1 MVLQYQLYGTKNG
14 TELFSCKAQLFLFD
28 SPLFLFNLAI
38 FLRNATFILRNDT
51 HTKRIKLYICEQ
63 NSTNPFKTT
72 QIMKHYLLLAG
83 LFACVLSASAQ
94 TVGTKPNVINQGIN
108 PMTQTDNRGKF
119 INEQRV
125 RDMQHDNLMADKHK
139 PSRSIVVNNEQWRN
153 TKTVVKDANGNVT
166 ATTEVEFLDNGKM
179 KSKIGNYYKDGQ
191 INGGYILTYEYDDN
205 GNRIKEVEST
215 MVAPPNTYAKTR
227 ETVWVYNGSPIN
239 TLYYYLN
246 YDDTGA
252 ISHGYKSAYEFDSF
266 GHRTM
271 QEESYYVNNE
281 WVPSSRQEWKWD
293 GNYQCMNLRLYD
305 WDNTTKK
312 WQSGYKEVAERCTLG
327 KVNVVYGKYDWDAA
341 KQDWV
346 VNIENIEGYN
356 DNGDL
361 TLNSYLANY
370 DGTYS
375 GWRYT
380 IDIIS
385 EQYRTIHNYEW
396 SQATNDWIE
405 TEYYDEKYD
414 ENGNIATSNV
424 YNSAD
429 NKLKSTFEY
438 TWEKFN
444 IGTDVYPDCYIVGE
458 ASEWQFENSLVGK
471 DMGNGIV
478 VWNDVTIKNGEM
490 FKFASDDWMTFD
502 WGTAYDGEYI
512 PFDQPVKLTNKGLNI
527 KLDMEGTEMTFKSIS
542 LNVLTG
548 VVAFETYP
556 TSVGSPEAKRVN
568 IFANNGK
575 IVVQNAKDVKVYS
588 ASGELISTAA
598 VTPVEKGLYVVKA
611 GGKTVK
617 LNVN

>member
-1 MVLQYQLYGTKNG
+1 
-14 TELFSCKAQLFLFD
+14 
-28 SPLFLFNLAI
+28 
-38 FLRNATFILRNDT
+38 
-51 HTKRIKLYICEQ
+51 
-63 NSTNPFKTT
+63 
-72 QIMKHYLLLAG
+72 MKHYLLLAG

-125 RDMQHDNLMADKHK
+125 RDMQRDNLMADKHK

-153 TKTVVKDANGNVT
+153 TKIVEKDANGNVT
-166 ATTEVEFLDNGKM
+166 GTTEVEFLDNGNI
-179 KSKIGNYYKDGQ
+179 KSKVSSFYQDGQ
-191 INGGYILTYEYDDN
+191 IIGGYMITYEYDDN
-205 GNRIKEVEST
+205 GNITKEVESKL
-215 MVAPPNTYAKTR
+215 VAPPNTYAKTR

-239 TLYYYLN
+239 TLYYYLD

-266 GHRTM
+266 GHMTM

-281 WVPSSRQEWKWD
+281 WKPSSRQEWKWD
-293 GNYQCMNLRLYD
+293 GNYRYMSLRLYD

-312 WQSGYKEVAERCTLG
+312 WQSGNKEVSEERTPG

-346 VNIENIEGYN
+346 VNGEQKEGYN
-356 DNGDL
+356 EYGDL
-361 TLNSYLANY
+361 ILYSYLENY
-370 DGTYS
+370 GGVYT
-375 GWRYT
+375 GWRYN

-385 EQYRTIHNYEW
+385 EQHKTVHFYDW
-396 SQATNDWIE
+396 SQDTNDWIE
-405 TEYYDEKYD
+405 TSYSNEIYD
-414 ENGNIATSNV
+414 ENGNIATSSM
-424 YNSAD
+424 YNSD
-429 NKLKSTFEY
+429 NKLESTSEY

-512 PFDQPVKLTNKGLNI
+512 PFDQPVKLTNKGMNI

-542 LNVLTG
+542 LNVLKG

-568 IFANNGK
+568 IFAKNGK

>member
-166 ATTEVEFLDNGKM
+166 ATTEAEYLDNGKM

-414 ENGNIATSNV
+414 ENGNISTSNV

>member
-1 MVLQYQLYGTKNG
+1 M
-14 TELFSCKAQLFLFD
+14 
-28 SPLFLFNLAI
+28 
-38 FLRNATFILRNDT
+38 
-51 HTKRIKLYICEQ
+51 
-63 NSTNPFKTT
+63 
-72 QIMKHYLLLAG
+72 
-83 LFACVLSASAQ
+83 SASAQ
-94 TVGTKPNVINQGIN
+94 KVGTKPNVINQGIN

-125 RDMQHDNLMADKHK
+125 RDMQHDYLMADKHK

-166 ATTEVEFLDNGKM
+166 ATTEAEYLDNGNI
-179 KSKIGNYYKDGQ
+179 KSKVSSFYQDGQ
-191 INGGYILTYEYDDN
+191 IIGGYMITYEYDDN
-205 GNRIKEVEST
+205 GNKTKEVESKL
-215 MVAPPNTYAKTR
+215 VAPPNTYAKTR

-239 TLYYYLN
+239 TLFYYLN

-266 GHRTM
+266 GHMTM

-293 GNYQCMNLRLYD
+293 GNYRYMNLRLYD

-312 WQSGYKEVAERCTLG
+312 WQSGNKEVAENRTLG
-327 KVNVVYGKYDWDAA
+327 KVNVIYGKYDWDAA

-356 DNGDL
+356 DNGEL
-361 TLNSYLANY
+361 TQSSYLANY
-370 DGTYS
+370 ESTYS

-444 IGTDVYPDCYIVGE
+444 IGTDVYPDCYFVGE
-458 ASEWQFENSLVGK
+458 ATGWLFDNGYVGK

-548 VVAFETYP
+548 VVAFEIYP

>member
-1 MVLQYQLYGTKNG
+1 
-14 TELFSCKAQLFLFD
+14 
-28 SPLFLFNLAI
+28 
-38 FLRNATFILRNDT
+38 
-51 HTKRIKLYICEQ
+51 
-63 NSTNPFKTT
+63 
-72 QIMKHYLLLAG
+72 MKHYLLLVG

-94 TVGTKPNVINQGIN
+94 KVGTKPNVINQGIN

-139 PSRSIVVNNEQWRN
+139 PSRSIVVTNEQWRN
-153 TKTVVKDANGNVT
+153 TKTVVKDANGNVEKIDE
-166 ATTEVEFLDNGKM
+166 AEFMDNGNI
-179 KSKIGNYYKDGQ
+179 KSKVSSFYQDGQ
-191 INGGYILTYEYDDN
+191 IIGGYMITYEYDDN
-205 GNRIKEVEST
+205 GNITKEVESKL
-215 MVAPPNTYAKTR
+215 VAPPNTYAKTR

-266 GHRTM
+266 GHMTM

-281 WVPSSRQEWKWD
+281 WKPSSRQEWKWD
-293 GNYQCMNLRLYD
+293 GNYRYMSLRLYD

-312 WQSGYKEVAERCTLG
+312 WQSGNKEVSEERTPG

-346 VNIENIEGYN
+346 VNGEQKEGYN
-356 DNGDL
+356 EYGDL
-361 TLNSYLANY
+361 ILYSYLENY
-370 DGTYS
+370 GGVYT
-375 GWRYT
+375 GWRYN

-385 EQYRTIHNYEW
+385 EQHKTVHYYDW
-396 SQATNDWIE
+396 SQDTNDWIE
-405 TEYYDEKYD
+405 TSYSNEIYD
-414 ENGNIATSNV
+414 ENGNIATSSM
-424 YNSAD
+424 YNSD
-429 NKLKSTFEY
+429 NKLESTSEY

-444 IGTDVYPDCYIVGE
+444 IGTDVYPDCYMVGE

-512 PFDQPVKLTNKGLNI
+512 PFDQPVKLTNKGMNI

-542 LNVLTG
+542 INVLTG

>member
-1 MVLQYQLYGTKNG
+1 
-14 TELFSCKAQLFLFD
+14 
-28 SPLFLFNLAI
+28 
-38 FLRNATFILRNDT
+38 
-51 HTKRIKLYICEQ
+51 
-63 NSTNPFKTT
+63 
-72 QIMKHYLLLAG
+72 MKHYLLLAG

-94 TVGTKPNVINQGIN
+94 KVGTKPNVINQGIN

-125 RDMQHDNLMADKHK
+125 RDMQRDNLMADKHK

-153 TKTVVKDANGNVT
+153 TKIVEKDANGNVT
-166 ATTEVEFLDNGKM
+166 GTTEVEFLDNGNI
-179 KSKIGNYYKDGQ
+179 KSKVSSFYQDGQ
-191 INGGYILTYEYDDN
+191 IIGGYMLTYEYDDN
-205 GNRIKEVEST
+205 GNITKEVESKL
-215 MVAPPNTYAKTR
+215 VAPPNTYAKTR

-266 GHRTM
+266 GHMTM

-293 GNYQCMNLRLYD
+293 GNYRYMSLRLYD

-312 WQSGYKEVAERCTLG
+312 WQSGNKEVSEERTPG

-346 VNIENIEGYN
+346 VNGEQKEGYN
-356 DNGDL
+356 EYGDL
-361 TLNSYLANY
+361 ILYSYLENY
-370 DGTYS
+370 GGVYT
-375 GWRYT
+375 GWRYN

-385 EQYRTIHNYEW
+385 EQHKTVHFYDW
-396 SQATNDWIE
+396 SQDTNDWIE
-405 TEYYDEKYD
+405 TSYSNEIYD
-414 ENGNIATSNV
+414 ENGNIATSSM
-424 YNSAD
+424 YNSD
-429 NKLKSTFEY
+429 NKLESTSEY
-438 TWEKFN
+438 TWEQFN

-512 PFDQPVKLTNKGLNI
+512 PFDQPVKLTNKGMNI

-542 LNVLTG
+542 LNVLKG

>member
-38 FLRNATFILRNDT
+38 FLRIATFILRNDT

-94 TVGTKPNVINQGIN
+94 KVGTKPNVINQGIN

-153 TKTVVKDANGNVT
+153 TKIVEKDANGNVT
-166 ATTEVEFLDNGKM
+166 GTTEVEFLDNGNI
-179 KSKIGNYYKDGQ
+179 KSKVSSFYQDGQ
-191 INGGYILTYEYDDN
+191 IIGGYMITYEYDDN
-205 GNRIKEVEST
+205 GNKTKEVESKL
-215 MVAPPNTYAKTR
+215 VAPPNTYAKTR

-239 TLYYYLN
+239 TLFYYLN

-266 GHRTM
+266 GHMTM

-281 WVPSSRQEWKWD
+281 WKPSSRQEWKWD
-293 GNYQCMNLRLYD
+293 GNYRYMSLRLYD

-312 WQSGYKEVAERCTLG
+312 WQSGNKEVSEERTPG

-346 VNIENIEGYN
+346 VNGEQKEGYN
-356 DNGDL
+356 EYGDL
-361 TLNSYLANY
+361 ILYSYLENY
-370 DGTYS
+370 GGVYT
-375 GWRYT
+375 GWRYN

-385 EQYRTIHNYEW
+385 EQHKTVHFYDW
-396 SQATNDWIE
+396 SQDTNDWIE
-405 TEYYDEKYD
+405 TSYSNEIYD
-414 ENGNIATSNV
+414 ENGNIATSSM
-424 YNSAD
+424 YNSD
-429 NKLKSTFEY
+429 NKLESTSEY

-444 IGTDVYPDCYIVGE
+444 IGTDVYPDCYFVGE

>member
-1 MVLQYQLYGTKNG
+1 
-14 TELFSCKAQLFLFD
+14 
-28 SPLFLFNLAI
+28 
-38 FLRNATFILRNDT
+38 
-51 HTKRIKLYICEQ
+51 
-63 NSTNPFKTT
+63 
-72 QIMKHYLLLAG
+72 MKHYLLLAG

-139 PSRSIVVNNEQWRN
+139 PSRSIVVNNKQWRN
-153 TKTVVKDANGNVT
+153 TKIVEKDANGNVT
-166 ATTEVEFLDNGKM
+166 GTTEVEFLDNGNI
-179 KSKIGNYYKDGQ
+179 KSKVSSFYQDGQ
-191 INGGYILTYEYDDN
+191 IIGGYMITYEYDDN
-205 GNRIKEVEST
+205 GNITKEVESKL
-215 MVAPPNTYAKTR
+215 VAPPNTYAKTR

-266 GHRTM
+266 GHMTM

-293 GNYQCMNLRLYD
+293 GNYRYMSLRLYD

-312 WQSGYKEVAERCTLG
+312 WQSGNKEVAEERTPG

-346 VNIENIEGYN
+346 VNGEQKEGYN
-356 DNGDL
+356 EYGDL
-361 TLNSYLANY
+361 ILYSYLENY
-370 DGTYS
+370 GGVYT
-375 GWRYT
+375 GWRYN

-385 EQYRTIHNYEW
+385 EQHKTVHFYDW
-396 SQATNDWIE
+396 SQDTNDWIE
-405 TEYYDEKYD
+405 TSYSNEIYD
-414 ENGNIATSNV
+414 ENGNIATSSM
-424 YNSAD
+424 YNSD
-429 NKLKSTFEY
+429 NKLESTSEY

-512 PFDQPVKLTNKGLNI
+512 PFDQPVKLTNKGMNI

-542 LNVLTG
+542 INVLTG

>member
-1 MVLQYQLYGTKNG
+1 
-14 TELFSCKAQLFLFD
+14 
-28 SPLFLFNLAI
+28 
-38 FLRNATFILRNDT
+38 
-51 HTKRIKLYICEQ
+51 
-63 NSTNPFKTT
+63 
-72 QIMKHYLLLAG
+72 MKHYLLLAG

-94 TVGTKPNVINQGIN
+94 KVGTKPNVINHGIN
-108 PMTQTDNRGKF
+108 PMTQIDNRGRF
-119 INEQRV
+119 INDQRV
-125 RDMQHDNLMADKHK
+125 RDMQHDYLMADKHK
-139 PSRSIVVNNEQWRN
+139 PSRSIVVTNEQWRN
-153 TKTVVKDANGNVT
+153 TKTVQKDANGNVT
-166 ATTEVEFLDNGKM
+166 GTTEAEYLDNGKM

-191 INGGYILTYEYDDN
+191 INGGYMITYEYDDN
-205 GNRIKEVEST
+205 GNKIKEVESK
-215 MVAPPNTYAKTR
+215 MVAPPNTYAKIR
-227 ETVWVYNGSPIN
+227 ETVWGYNASN
-239 TLYYYLN
+239 LTTLYCSLR
-246 YDDTGA
+246 YDETGA
-252 ISHGYKSAYEFDSF
+252 INDGYKSVDEFDSF

-271 QEESYYVNNE
+271 QEASYYVNNE
-281 WVPSSRQEWKWD
+281 WKPSSREEWKWD
-293 GNYQCMNLRLYD
+293 GYRICMNLRLYD

-312 WQSGYKEVAERCTLG
+312 WQSGHKEVAEERTPG
-327 KVNVVYGKYDWDAA
+327 KVNVIYGKYDWDAA

-346 VNIENIEGYN
+346 VNVENIEGYN
-356 DNGDL
+356 DNGEL
-361 TLNSYLANY
+361 TQSSYLENY
-370 DGTYS
+370 EGIYS

-444 IGTDVYPDCYIVGE
+444 IGTDVYPDCYFVGE
-458 ASEWQFENSLVGK
+458 ATGWLFENGYVGK

>member
-1 MVLQYQLYGTKNG
+1 
-14 TELFSCKAQLFLFD
+14 
-28 SPLFLFNLAI
+28 
-38 FLRNATFILRNDT
+38 
-51 HTKRIKLYICEQ
+51 
-63 NSTNPFKTT
+63 
-72 QIMKHYLLLAG
+72 MKHYLLLAG

-94 TVGTKPNVINQGIN
+94 KVGTKPNVINQGIN

-153 TKTVVKDANGNVT
+153 TKTVVKDANGNVEKIDE
-166 ATTEVEFLDNGKM
+166 AEFMDNGNI
-179 KSKIGNYYKDGQ
+179 KSKVSSFYQDGQ
-191 INGGYILTYEYDDN
+191 IIGGYIITYEYDDN
-205 GNRIKEVEST
+205 GNITKEVESKL
-215 MVAPPNTYAKTR
+215 VAPPNTYAKTR

-239 TLYYYLN
+239 TLYYYLD

-266 GHRTM
+266 GHMTM

-281 WVPSSRQEWKWD
+281 WKPSSRQEWKWD
-293 GNYQCMNLRLYD
+293 GNYRYMSLRLYD

-312 WQSGYKEVAERCTLG
+312 WQSGNKEVSEERTPG

-346 VNIENIEGYN
+346 VNGEQKEGYN
-356 DNGDL
+356 EYGDL
-361 TLNSYLANY
+361 ILYSYLENY
-370 DGTYS
+370 GGVYT
-375 GWRYT
+375 GWRYN

-385 EQYRTIHNYEW
+385 EQHKTVHYYDW
-396 SQATNDWIE
+396 SQDTNDWIE
-405 TEYYDEKYD
+405 TSYSNEIYD
-414 ENGNIATSNV
+414 ENGNIATSSM
-424 YNSAD
+424 YNSD
-429 NKLKSTFEY
+429 NKLESTSEY

-512 PFDQPVKLTNKGLNI
+512 PFDQPVKLTNKGMNI

-542 LNVLTG
+542 LNVLKG

>member
-1 MVLQYQLYGTKNG
+1 
-14 TELFSCKAQLFLFD
+14 
-28 SPLFLFNLAI
+28 
-38 FLRNATFILRNDT
+38 
-51 HTKRIKLYICEQ
+51 
-63 NSTNPFKTT
+63 
-72 QIMKHYLLLAG
+72 MKHYLLLAG

-94 TVGTKPNVINQGIN
+94 KVGTKPNVINQGIN

-139 PSRSIVVNNEQWRN
+139 PSRSIVVTNEQWRN
-153 TKTVVKDANGNVT
+153 TKTVVKDANGNVEKIDE
-166 ATTEVEFLDNGKM
+166 AEFMDNGNI
-179 KSKIGNYYKDGQ
+179 KSKVSSFYQDGQ
-191 INGGYILTYEYDDN
+191 IIGGYMITYEYDDN
-205 GNRIKEVEST
+205 GNITKEVESKL
-215 MVAPPNTYAKTR
+215 VAPPNTYAKTR

-293 GNYQCMNLRLYD
+293 GNYRYMSLRLYD

-312 WQSGYKEVAERCTLG
+312 WQSGNKEVAEERTPG

-346 VNIENIEGYN
+346 VNGEQKEGYN
-356 DNGDL
+356 EYGDL
-361 TLNSYLANY
+361 ILYSYLENY
-370 DGTYS
+370 GGVYT
-375 GWRYT
+375 GWRYN

-385 EQYRTIHNYEW
+385 EQHKTVHFYDW
-396 SQATNDWIE
+396 SQDTNDWIE
-405 TEYYDEKYD
+405 TSYSNEIYD
-414 ENGNIATSNV
+414 ENGNIATSSM
-424 YNSAD
+424 YNSD
-429 NKLKSTFEY
+429 NKLESTSEY

-444 IGTDVYPDCYIVGE
+444 IGTDVYPDCYMVGE

>member
-1 MVLQYQLYGTKNG
+1 
-14 TELFSCKAQLFLFD
+14 
-28 SPLFLFNLAI
+28 
-38 FLRNATFILRNDT
+38 
-51 HTKRIKLYICEQ
+51 
-63 NSTNPFKTT
+63 
-72 QIMKHYLLLAG
+72 MKHYLLLAG

-125 RDMQHDNLMADKHK
+125 RDMQRDNLMADKHK

-153 TKTVVKDANGNVT
+153 TKIIEKDANGNVT
-166 ATTEVEFLDNGKM
+166 GTTEVEFLDNGNI
-179 KSKIGNYYKDGQ
+179 KSKVSSFYQDGQ
-191 INGGYILTYEYDDN
+191 IIGGYMITYEYDDN
-205 GNRIKEVEST
+205 GNITKEVESKL
-215 MVAPPNTYAKTR
+215 VAPPNTYAKTR

-239 TLYYYLN
+239 TLYYYLD

-266 GHRTM
+266 GHMTM

-281 WVPSSRQEWKWD
+281 WKPSSRQEWKWD
-293 GNYQCMNLRLYD
+293 GNYRYMSLRLYD

-312 WQSGYKEVAERCTLG
+312 WQSGNKEVSEERTPG

-346 VNIENIEGYN
+346 VNGEQKEGYN
-356 DNGDL
+356 EYGDL
-361 TLNSYLANY
+361 ILYSYLENY
-370 DGTYS
+370 GGVYT
-375 GWRYT
+375 GWRYN

-385 EQYRTIHNYEW
+385 EQHKTVHFYDW
-396 SQATNDWIE
+396 SQDTNDWIE
-405 TEYYDEKYD
+405 TSYSNEIYD
-414 ENGNIATSNV
+414 ENGNIATSSM
-424 YNSAD
+424 YNSD
-429 NKLKSTFEY
+429 NKLESTSEY

-512 PFDQPVKLTNKGLNI
+512 PFDQPVKLTNKGMNI

-542 LNVLTG
+542 LNVLKG

>member
-14 TELFSCKAQLFLFD
+14 TELFSCKAQLFSFD
-28 SPLFLFNLAI
+28 SPLFSFNLAI

-125 RDMQHDNLMADKHK
+125 RDMQRDNLMADKHK

-153 TKTVVKDANGNVT
+153 TKIVEKDANGNVT
-166 ATTEVEFLDNGKM
+166 GTTEVEFLDNGNI
-179 KSKIGNYYKDGQ
+179 KSKVSSFYQDGQ
-191 INGGYILTYEYDDN
+191 IIGGYMITYEYDDN
-205 GNRIKEVEST
+205 GNITKEVESKL
-215 MVAPPNTYAKTR
+215 VAPPNTYAKTR

-239 TLYYYLN
+239 TLYYYLD

-266 GHRTM
+266 GHMTM

-281 WVPSSRQEWKWD
+281 WKPSSRQEWKWD
-293 GNYQCMNLRLYD
+293 GNYRYMSLRLYD

-312 WQSGYKEVAERCTLG
+312 WQSGNKEVSEERTPG

-346 VNIENIEGYN
+346 VNGEQKEGYN
-356 DNGDL
+356 EYGDL
-361 TLNSYLANY
+361 ILYSYLENY
-370 DGTYS
+370 GGVYT
-375 GWRYT
+375 GWRYN

-385 EQYRTIHNYEW
+385 EQHKTVHFYDW
-396 SQATNDWIE
+396 SQDTNDWIE
-405 TEYYDEKYD
+405 TSYSNEIYD
-414 ENGNIATSNV
+414 ENGNIATSSM
-424 YNSAD
+424 YNSD
-429 NKLKSTFEY
+429 NKLESTSEY

-512 PFDQPVKLTNKGLNI
+512 PFDQPVKLTNKGMNI

-542 LNVLTG
+542 INVLTG

>member
-94 TVGTKPNVINQGIN
+94 KVGTKPNVINHGIN

-139 PSRSIVVNNEQWRN
+139 PSRSIVVTNEQWRN
-153 TKTVVKDANGNVT
+153 TKIVEKDANGNVT
-166 ATTEVEFLDNGKM
+166 GTTEVEFLDNGNI
-179 KSKIGNYYKDGQ
+179 KSKVSSFYQDGQ
-191 INGGYILTYEYDDN
+191 IIGGYMITYEYDDN
-205 GNRIKEVEST
+205 GNITKEVESKL
-215 MVAPPNTYAKTR
+215 VAPPNTYAKTR

-266 GHRTM
+266 GHMTM

-281 WVPSSRQEWKWD
+281 WKPSSRQEWKWD
-293 GNYQCMNLRLYD
+293 GNYRCMSLRLYD

-312 WQSGYKEVAERCTLG
+312 WQSGNKEVAEERTPG

-346 VNIENIEGYN
+346 VNGEQKEGYN
-356 DNGDL
+356 EYGDL
-361 TLNSYLANY
+361 ILYSYLENY
-370 DGTYS
+370 GGVYT
-375 GWRYT
+375 GWRYN

-385 EQYRTIHNYEW
+385 EQHKTVHFYDW
-396 SQATNDWIE
+396 SQDTNDWIE
-405 TEYYDEKYD
+405 TSYSNEIYD
-414 ENGNIATSNV
+414 ENGNIATSSM
-424 YNSAD
+424 YNSD
-429 NKLKSTFEY
+429 NKLESTSEY

-458 ASEWQFENSLVGK
+458 ASEWQFGNSLVGK

-512 PFDQPVKLTNKGLNI
+512 PFDQPVKLTNKGMNI

-542 LNVLTG
+542 INVLTG

>member
-1 MVLQYQLYGTKNG
+1 
-14 TELFSCKAQLFLFD
+14 
-28 SPLFLFNLAI
+28 
-38 FLRNATFILRNDT
+38 
-51 HTKRIKLYICEQ
+51 
-63 NSTNPFKTT
+63 
-72 QIMKHYLLLAG
+72 MKHYLLLAG

-94 TVGTKPNVINQGIN
+94 KVGTKPNVINQGVN
-108 PMTQTDNRGKF
+108 PMTQIDNHGKF

-125 RDMQHDNLMADKHK
+125 RDMQRDNLMADKHK

-153 TKTVVKDANGNVT
+153 TKIVEKDANGNVT
-166 ATTEVEFLDNGKM
+166 GTTEVEFLDNGNI
-179 KSKIGNYYKDGQ
+179 KSKVSSFYQDGQ
-191 INGGYILTYEYDDN
+191 IIGGYMITYEYDDN
-205 GNRIKEVEST
+205 GNITKEVESKL
-215 MVAPPNTYAKTR
+215 VAPPNTYAKTR

-239 TLYYYLN
+239 TLYYYLD

-266 GHRTM
+266 GHMTM

-281 WVPSSRQEWKWD
+281 WKPSSRQEWKWD
-293 GNYQCMNLRLYD
+293 GNYRYMSLRLYD

-312 WQSGYKEVAERCTLG
+312 WQSGNKEVSEERTPG

-346 VNIENIEGYN
+346 VNGEQKEGYN
-356 DNGDL
+356 EYGDL
-361 TLNSYLANY
+361 ILYSYLENY
-370 DGTYS
+370 GGVYT
-375 GWRYT
+375 GWRYN

-385 EQYRTIHNYEW
+385 EQHKTVHFYDW
-396 SQATNDWIE
+396 SQDTNDWIE
-405 TEYYDEKYD
+405 TSYSNEIYD
-414 ENGNIATSNV
+414 ENGNIATSSM
-424 YNSAD
+424 YNSD
-429 NKLKSTFEY
+429 NKLESTSEY

-444 IGTDVYPDCYIVGE
+444 IGTDVYPDCYMVGE

-512 PFDQPVKLTNKGLNI
+512 PFDQPVKLTNKGMNI

-542 LNVLTG
+542 INVLTG

>member
-94 TVGTKPNVINQGIN
+94 KVGTKPNVINQGIN

-125 RDMQHDNLMADKHK
+125 RDMQRDNLMADKHK

-153 TKTVVKDANGNVT
+153 TKIVEKDANGNVT
-166 ATTEVEFLDNGKM
+166 GTTEVEFLDNGKI
-179 KSKIGNYYKDGQ
+179 KSQIVNYYTDGQ
-191 INGGYILTYEYDDN
+191 IDGGYMITHEYDDN
-205 GNRIKEVEST
+205 GNKIKEVVSN

-227 ETVWVYNGSPIN
+227 ETVWEYNDSNLN
-239 TLYYYLN
+239 TLYYYLS
-246 YDDTGA
+246 YDETGA
-252 ISHGYKSAYEFDSF
+252 ISDGYKETSQYNSSNNV
-266 GHRTM
+266 TM
-271 QEESYYVNNE
+271 REVSSYGINGWIPSTREEYG
-281 WVPSSRQEWKWD
+281 WD
-293 GNYQCMNLRLYD
+293 GNVNYMHLILLD

-312 WQSGYKEVAERCTLG
+312 WQSGNKEVSEHSTFGR
-327 KVNVVYGKYDWDAA
+327 VNVVYGKYDWDAI

-346 VNIENIEGYN
+346 VNVERIEGYN
-356 DNGDL
+356 DNGEL
-361 TLNSYLANY
+361 TLNSYLENSG
-370 DGTYS
+370 GTYS
-375 GWRYT
+375 GWRYNV
-380 IDIIS
+380 DIIS
-385 EQYRTIHNYEW
+385 EQYRTIHYYDW
-396 SQATNDWIE
+396 SRATNDWIE
-405 TEYYDEKYD
+405 TMYGNEIYD
-414 ENGNIATSNV
+414 ENGNIATSSL
-424 YNSAD
+424 YYSD
-429 NKLKSTFEY
+429 NMLRSTSEY

-444 IGTDVYPDCYIVGE
+444 IGTDVYPDCYMVGE

-512 PFDQPVKLTNKGLNI
+512 PFDQPVKLTNKGMNI

-542 LNVLTG
+542 LNVLKG

>member
-1 MVLQYQLYGTKNG
+1 
-14 TELFSCKAQLFLFD
+14 
-28 SPLFLFNLAI
+28 
-38 FLRNATFILRNDT
+38 
-51 HTKRIKLYICEQ
+51 
-63 NSTNPFKTT
+63 
-72 QIMKHYLLLAG
+72 MKHYLLLAG

-125 RDMQHDNLMADKHK
+125 RDMQRDNLMADKHK

-153 TKTVVKDANGNVT
+153 TKIVEKDANGNVT
-166 ATTEVEFLDNGKM
+166 GTTEVEFLDNGNI
-179 KSKIGNYYKDGQ
+179 KSKVSSFYQDGQ
-191 INGGYILTYEYDDN
+191 IIGGYMITYEYDDN
-205 GNRIKEVEST
+205 GNITKEVESKL
-215 MVAPPNTYAKTR
+215 VAPPNTYAKTR

-239 TLYYYLN
+239 TLYYYLD

-266 GHRTM
+266 GHMTM

-281 WVPSSRQEWKWD
+281 WKPSSRQEWKWD
-293 GNYQCMNLRLYD
+293 GNYRYMSLRLYD

-312 WQSGYKEVAERCTLG
+312 WQSGNKEVSEERTPG

-346 VNIENIEGYN
+346 VNGEQKEGYN
-356 DNGDL
+356 EYGDL
-361 TLNSYLANY
+361 ILYSYLENY
-370 DGTYS
+370 GGVYT
-375 GWRYT
+375 GWRYN

-385 EQYRTIHNYEW
+385 EQHKTVHFYDW
-396 SQATNDWIE
+396 SQDTNDWIE
-405 TEYYDEKYD
+405 TSYSNEIYD
-414 ENGNIATSNV
+414 ENGNIATSSM
-424 YNSAD
+424 YNSD
-429 NKLKSTFEY
+429 NKLESTSEY

-444 IGTDVYPDCYIVGE
+444 IGTDVYPDCYMVGE

-512 PFDQPVKLTNKGLNI
+512 PFDQLVKLTNKGMNI

-542 LNVLTG
+542 INVLTG

>member
-1 MVLQYQLYGTKNG
+1 
-14 TELFSCKAQLFLFD
+14 
-28 SPLFLFNLAI
+28 
-38 FLRNATFILRNDT
+38 
-51 HTKRIKLYICEQ
+51 
-63 NSTNPFKTT
+63 
-72 QIMKHYLLLAG
+72 MKHYLLLAG

-153 TKTVVKDANGNVT
+153 TKTVQKDANGNVMSI
-166 ATTEVEFLDNGKM
+166 TEAEFTDNGDI
-179 KSKIGNYYKDGQ
+179 KSYNAHYYQNGQ
-191 INGGYILTYEYDDN
+191 LESAFITTYEYDDN
-205 GNRIKEVEST
+205 GNKTKETVSEL
-215 MVAPPNTYAKTR
+215 VAQPNTYAKR
-227 ETVWVYNGSPIN
+227 KETVWVYNDSYRN
-239 TLYYYLN
+239 TLYYYCYYN
-246 YDDTGA
+246 ETGA
-252 ISHGYKSAYEFDSF
+252 IERGYKETYEFDSY
-266 GHRTM
+266 GHNTVR
-271 QEESYYVNNE
+271 EEYSYETND
-281 WVPSSRQEWKWD
+281 WVPLSRQEWGWD
-293 GNYQCMNLRLYD
+293 GDNPYMGISFSAWDNVAKKWTVGSKTVHENLYNDRTNIYEGDYD
-305 WDNTTKK
+305 WNPDKQE
-312 WQSGYKEVAERCTLG
+312 WQIIKEILYAYDASGRQTMYSEQRKTDEGYYGYRTVEERIDYEKSTYTWYSWSNETNG
-327 KVNVVYGKYDWDAA
+327 
-341 KQDWV
+341 WV
-346 VNIENIEGYN
+346 VDSYSN
-356 DNGDL
+356 DFRDV
-361 TLNSYLANY
+361 
-370 DGTYS
+370 
-375 GWRYT
+375 
-380 IDIIS
+380 
-385 EQYRTIHNYEW
+385 
-396 SQATNDWIE
+396 
-405 TEYYDEKYD
+405 
-414 ENGNIATSNV
+414 NGNIAKSNL
-424 YNSAD
+424 YNPDGSVM
-429 NKLKSTFEY
+429 SVTEY

-444 IGTDVYPDCYIVGE
+444 IGTDVYPDCYFVGE
-458 ASEWQFENSLVGK
+458 ASEWQFENRYVGK

>member
-94 TVGTKPNVINQGIN
+94 KVGTKPNVINHGIN
-108 PMTQTDNRGKF
+108 PMTQIDNHGRF
-119 INEQRV
+119 INDQRV
-125 RDMQHDNLMADKHK
+125 RDMQRDNLMADKHK

-153 TKTVVKDANGNVT
+153 TKIVEKDANGNVT
-166 ATTEVEFLDNGKM
+166 GTTEVEFLDNGKI
-179 KSKIGNYYKDGQ
+179 KSQIVNYYTDGQ
-191 INGGYILTYEYDDN
+191 IDGGYMITHEYDDN
-205 GNRIKEVEST
+205 GNKIKEVVSN

-227 ETVWVYNGSPIN
+227 ETVWEYNDSNLN
-239 TLYYYLN
+239 TLYYYLS
-246 YDDTGA
+246 YDETGA
-252 ISHGYKSAYEFDSF
+252 ISHGYKETSQYNSSNNV
-266 GHRTM
+266 TM
-271 QEESYYVNNE
+271 REVSSYGINGWIPSTREEYG
-281 WVPSSRQEWKWD
+281 WD
-293 GNYQCMNLRLYD
+293 GNVNYMHLILLD

-312 WQSGYKEVAERCTLG
+312 WQSGNKEVSEHSTFGR
-327 KVNVVYGKYDWDAA
+327 VNVVYGKYDWDAI

-346 VNIENIEGYN
+346 VNVERIEGYN
-356 DNGDL
+356 DNGEL
-361 TLNSYLANY
+361 TLNSYLENSG
-370 DGTYS
+370 GTYS
-375 GWRYT
+375 GWRYNV
-380 IDIIS
+380 DIIS
-385 EQYRTIHNYEW
+385 EQYRTIHYYDW

-405 TEYYDEKYD
+405 TMYGNEIYD
-414 ENGNIATSNV
+414 ENGNIATSSL
-424 YNSAD
+424 YYSD
-429 NKLKSTFEY
+429 NMLRSTSEY

-512 PFDQPVKLTNKGLNI
+512 PFDQPVKLTNKGMNI

-542 LNVLTG
+542 INVLTG

>member
-28 SPLFLFNLAI
+28 SSLFLFNLAI

-94 TVGTKPNVINQGIN
+94 KVGTKPNVINQGIN
-108 PMTQTDNRGKF
+108 PMTQTDIRGKF

-153 TKTVVKDANGNVT
+153 TKIVEKDANGNVT
-166 ATTEVEFLDNGKM
+166 GTTEVEFLDNGNI
-179 KSKIGNYYKDGQ
+179 KSKVSSFYQDGQ
-191 INGGYILTYEYDDN
+191 IIGGYMITYEYDDN
-205 GNRIKEVEST
+205 GNITKEVESKL
-215 MVAPPNTYAKTR
+215 VAPPNTYAKTR

-239 TLYYYLN
+239 TLYYYLD

-266 GHRTM
+266 GHMTM

-281 WVPSSRQEWKWD
+281 WKPSSRQEWKWD
-293 GNYQCMNLRLYD
+293 GNYRYMSLRLYD

-312 WQSGYKEVAERCTLG
+312 WQSGNKEVSEERTPG

-346 VNIENIEGYN
+346 VNGEQKEGYN
-356 DNGDL
+356 EYGDL
-361 TLNSYLANY
+361 ILYSYLENY
-370 DGTYS
+370 GGVYT
-375 GWRYT
+375 GWRYN

-385 EQYRTIHNYEW
+385 EQHKTVHFYDW
-396 SQATNDWIE
+396 SQDTNDWIE
-405 TEYYDEKYD
+405 TSYSNEIYD
-414 ENGNIATSNV
+414 ENGNIATSSM
-424 YNSAD
+424 YNSD
-429 NKLKSTFEY
+429 NKLESTSEY

-444 IGTDVYPDCYIVGE
+444 IGTDVYPDCYFVGE

-512 PFDQPVKLTNKGLNI
+512 PFDQPVKLTNKGMNI

-542 LNVLTG
+542 LNVLKG

>member
-1 MVLQYQLYGTKNG
+1 
-14 TELFSCKAQLFLFD
+14 
-28 SPLFLFNLAI
+28 
-38 FLRNATFILRNDT
+38 
-51 HTKRIKLYICEQ
+51 
-63 NSTNPFKTT
+63 
-72 QIMKHYLLLAG
+72 MKHYLLLAG

-94 TVGTKPNVINQGIN
+94 KVGTKPNVINQGIN

-153 TKTVVKDANGNVT
+153 TKTVVKDANGNVEKVDE
-166 ATTEVEFLDNGKM
+166 AEFMDNGNI
-179 KSKIGNYYKDGQ
+179 KSKVSSFYQDGQ
-191 INGGYILTYEYDDN
+191 IIGGYMITYEYDDN
-205 GNRIKEVEST
+205 GNKTKEVESKL
-215 MVAPPNTYAKTR
+215 VAPPNTYAKTR

-239 TLYYYLN
+239 TLFYYLN

-293 GNYQCMNLRLYD
+293 GNYRYMSLRLYD

-312 WQSGYKEVAERCTLG
+312 WQSGNKEVAEERTPG

-346 VNIENIEGYN
+346 VNGEQKEGYN
-356 DNGDL
+356 EYGDL
-361 TLNSYLANY
+361 ILYSYLENY
-370 DGTYS
+370 GGVYT
-375 GWRYT
+375 GWRYN

-385 EQYRTIHNYEW
+385 EQYQTVHFYDW
-396 SQATNDWIE
+396 SQDTNDWIE
-405 TEYYDEKYD
+405 TSYSNEIYD
-414 ENGNIATSNV
+414 ENGNIETSSV
-424 YNSAD
+424 YNSD
-429 NKLKSTFEY
+429 NKLESTSEY

-512 PFDQPVKLTNKGLNI
+512 PFDQPVKLTNKGMNI

-542 LNVLTG
+542 INVLTG

>member
-1 MVLQYQLYGTKNG
+1 
-14 TELFSCKAQLFLFD
+14 
-28 SPLFLFNLAI
+28 
-38 FLRNATFILRNDT
+38 
-51 HTKRIKLYICEQ
+51 
-63 NSTNPFKTT
+63 
-72 QIMKHYLLLAG
+72 MKHYLLLAG

-94 TVGTKPNVINQGIN
+94 KVGTKPNVINQGIN

-125 RDMQHDNLMADKHK
+125 RDMQRDNLMADKHK

-153 TKTVVKDANGNVT
+153 TKIVEKDANGNVT
-166 ATTEVEFLDNGKM
+166 GTTEVEFLDNGNI
-179 KSKIGNYYKDGQ
+179 KSKVSSFYQDGQ
-191 INGGYILTYEYDDN
+191 IIGGYMITYEYDDN
-205 GNRIKEVEST
+205 GNITKEVESKL
-215 MVAPPNTYAKTR
+215 VAPPNTYAKTR

-266 GHRTM
+266 GHMTM

-293 GNYQCMNLRLYD
+293 GNYRYMSLRLYD

-312 WQSGYKEVAERCTLG
+312 WQSGNKEVSEERTPG

-346 VNIENIEGYN
+346 VNGEQKEGYN
-356 DNGDL
+356 EYGDL
-361 TLNSYLANY
+361 ILYSYLENY
-370 DGTYS
+370 GGVYT
-375 GWRYT
+375 GWRYN

-385 EQYRTIHNYEW
+385 EQHKTVHFYDW
-396 SQATNDWIE
+396 SQDTNDWIE
-405 TEYYDEKYD
+405 TSYSNEIYD
-414 ENGNIATSNV
+414 ENGNIATSSM
-424 YNSAD
+424 YNSD
-429 NKLKSTFEY
+429 NKLESTSEY

-512 PFDQPVKLTNKGLNI
+512 PFDQPVKLTNKGMNI

-542 LNVLTG
+542 INVLTG

>member
-94 TVGTKPNVINQGIN
+94 KVGTKPNVINQGIN
-108 PMTQTDNRGKF
+108 PMTQTDIRGKF

-153 TKTVVKDANGNVT
+153 TKIVEKDANGNVT
-166 ATTEVEFLDNGKM
+166 GTTEVEFLDNGNI
-179 KSKIGNYYKDGQ
+179 KSKVSSFYQDGQ
-191 INGGYILTYEYDDN
+191 IIGGYMITYEYDDN
-205 GNRIKEVEST
+205 GNITKEVESKL
-215 MVAPPNTYAKTR
+215 VAPPNTYAKTR

-239 TLYYYLN
+239 TLYYYLD

-266 GHRTM
+266 GHMTM

-281 WVPSSRQEWKWD
+281 WKPSSRQEWKWD
-293 GNYQCMNLRLYD
+293 GNYRYMSLRLYD

-312 WQSGYKEVAERCTLG
+312 WQSGNKEVSEERTPG

-346 VNIENIEGYN
+346 VNGEQKEGYN
-356 DNGDL
+356 EYGDL
-361 TLNSYLANY
+361 ILYSYLENY
-370 DGTYS
+370 GGVYT
-375 GWRYT
+375 GWRYN

-385 EQYRTIHNYEW
+385 EQHKTVHFYDW
-396 SQATNDWIE
+396 SQDTNDWIE
-405 TEYYDEKYD
+405 TSYSNEIYD
-414 ENGNIATSNV
+414 ENGNIATSSM
-424 YNSAD
+424 YNSD
-429 NKLKSTFEY
+429 NKLESTSEY

-444 IGTDVYPDCYIVGE
+444 IGTDVYPDCYMVGE

-512 PFDQPVKLTNKGLNI
+512 PFDQPVKLTNKGMNI

-542 LNVLTG
+542 LNVLKG

>member
-1 MVLQYQLYGTKNG
+1 MHNCFRSIPHC
-14 TELFSCKAQLFLFD
+14 FSFY
-28 SPLFLFNLAI
+28 SPLFSFNLAI
-38 FLRNATFILRNDT
+38 FLRIATFILRNDT

-72 QIMKHYLLLAG
+72 QTMKHYLLLAG

-94 TVGTKPNVINQGIN
+94 KVGIKPNIINHGISQ
-108 PMTQTDNRGKF
+108 MTQTDNRDRF

-139 PSRSIVVNNEQWRN
+139 PSRSIVVTNEQWRN
-153 TKTVVKDANGNVT
+153 TKTVVKDANGNVEKIDE
-166 ATTEVEFLDNGKM
+166 AEFMDNGNI
-179 KSKIGNYYKDGQ
+179 KSKVSSFYQDGQ
-191 INGGYILTYEYDDN
+191 IIGGYMITYEYDDN
-205 GNRIKEVEST
+205 GNITKEVESKL
-215 MVAPPNTYAKTR
+215 VAPPNTYAKTR

-293 GNYQCMNLRLYD
+293 GNYRYMSLRLYD

-312 WQSGYKEVAERCTLG
+312 WQSGNKEVAEERTPG

-346 VNIENIEGYN
+346 VNGEQKEGYN
-356 DNGDL
+356 EYGDL
-361 TLNSYLANY
+361 ILYSYLENY
-370 DGTYS
+370 GGVYT
-375 GWRYT
+375 GWRYN

-385 EQYRTIHNYEW
+385 EQHKTVHFYDW
-396 SQATNDWIE
+396 SQDTNDWIE
-405 TEYYDEKYD
+405 TSYSNEIYD
-414 ENGNIATSNV
+414 ENGNIATSSM
-424 YNSAD
+424 YNSD
-429 NKLKSTFEY
+429 NKLESTSEY

-444 IGTDVYPDCYIVGE
+444 IGTDVYPDCYMVGE

>member
-1 MVLQYQLYGTKNG
+1 M
-14 TELFSCKAQLFLFD
+14 
-28 SPLFLFNLAI
+28 
-38 FLRNATFILRNDT
+38 
-51 HTKRIKLYICEQ
+51 
-63 NSTNPFKTT
+63 
-72 QIMKHYLLLAG
+72 
-83 LFACVLSASAQ
+83 SASAQ
-94 TVGTKPNVINQGIN
+94 KVGIKPNIINHGISQ
-108 PMTQTDNRGKF
+108 MTQTDNRDRF

-139 PSRSIVVNNEQWRN
+139 PSRSIVVTNEQWRN
-153 TKTVVKDANGNVT
+153 TKTVVKDANGNVEKIDE
-166 ATTEVEFLDNGKM
+166 AEFLDNGNI
-179 KSKIGNYYKDGQ
+179 KSKVSSFYQDGQ
-191 INGGYILTYEYDDN
+191 IIGGYMITYEYDDN
-205 GNRIKEVEST
+205 GNITKEVESKL
-215 MVAPPNTYAKTR
+215 VAPPNTYAKTR

-239 TLYYYLN
+239 TLYYYLD

-266 GHRTM
+266 GHMTM

-281 WVPSSRQEWKWD
+281 WKPSSRQEWKWD
-293 GNYQCMNLRLYD
+293 GNYRYMSLRLYD

-312 WQSGYKEVAERCTLG
+312 WQSGNKEVSEERTPG

-346 VNIENIEGYN
+346 VNGEQKEGYN
-356 DNGDL
+356 EYGDL
-361 TLNSYLANY
+361 ILYSYLENY
-370 DGTYS
+370 GGVYT
-375 GWRYT
+375 GWRYN

-385 EQYRTIHNYEW
+385 EQHKTVHFYDW
-396 SQATNDWIE
+396 SQDTNDWIE
-405 TEYYDEKYD
+405 TSYSNEIYD
-414 ENGNIATSNV
+414 ENGNIATSSM
-424 YNSAD
+424 YNSD
-429 NKLKSTFEY
+429 NKLESTSEY

-444 IGTDVYPDCYIVGE
+444 IGTDVYPDCYMVGE

-502 WGTAYDGEYI
+502 WGTVYEGEYI
-512 PFDQPVKLTNKGLNI
+512 PFDQPVQLTNKGMNI

-542 LNVLTG
+542 LNVLKG

-568 IFANNGK
+568 IFVNNGK

>member
-1 MVLQYQLYGTKNG
+1 
-14 TELFSCKAQLFLFD
+14 
-28 SPLFLFNLAI
+28 
-38 FLRNATFILRNDT
+38 
-51 HTKRIKLYICEQ
+51 
-63 NSTNPFKTT
+63 
-72 QIMKHYLLLAG
+72 MKHYLLLAG

-94 TVGTKPNVINQGIN
+94 TVGTKPNVINQGVN
-108 PMTQTDNRGKF
+108 PMTQIDNHGKF

-153 TKTVVKDANGNVT
+153 TKIVEKDANGNVT
-166 ATTEVEFLDNGKM
+166 GTTEVEFLDNGNI
-179 KSKIGNYYKDGQ
+179 KSKVSSFYQDGQ
-191 INGGYILTYEYDDN
+191 IIGGYMITYEYDDN
-205 GNRIKEVEST
+205 GNITKEVESKL
-215 MVAPPNTYAKTR
+215 VAPPNTYAKTR

-239 TLYYYLN
+239 TLFYYLD

-266 GHRTM
+266 GHMTM

-281 WVPSSRQEWKWD
+281 WKPSSRQEWKWD
-293 GNYQCMNLRLYD
+293 GNYRYMSLRLYD

-312 WQSGYKEVAERCTLG
+312 WQSGNKEVSEERTPG

-346 VNIENIEGYN
+346 VNGEQKEGYN
-356 DNGDL
+356 EYGDL
-361 TLNSYLANY
+361 ILYSYLENY
-370 DGTYS
+370 GGVYT
-375 GWRYT
+375 GWRYN

-385 EQYRTIHNYEW
+385 EQHKTVHFYDW
-396 SQATNDWIE
+396 SQDTNDWIE
-405 TEYYDEKYD
+405 TSYSNEIYD
-414 ENGNIATSNV
+414 ENGNIATSSM
-424 YNSAD
+424 YNSD
-429 NKLKSTFEY
+429 NKLESTSEY

-512 PFDQPVKLTNKGLNI
+512 PFDQPVKLTNKGMNI

-542 LNVLTG
+542 LNVLKG

>member
-1 MVLQYQLYGTKNG
+1 
-14 TELFSCKAQLFLFD
+14 
-28 SPLFLFNLAI
+28 
-38 FLRNATFILRNDT
+38 
-51 HTKRIKLYICEQ
+51 
-63 NSTNPFKTT
+63 
-72 QIMKHYLLLAG
+72 MKHYLLLAG

-125 RDMQHDNLMADKHK
+125 RDMQRDNLMADKHK

-153 TKTVVKDANGNVT
+153 TKIVEKDANGNVT
-166 ATTEVEFLDNGKM
+166 GTTEVEFLDNGNI
-179 KSKIGNYYKDGQ
+179 KSKVSSFYQDGQ
-191 INGGYILTYEYDDN
+191 IIGGYMITYEYDDN
-205 GNRIKEVEST
+205 GNITKEVESKL
-215 MVAPPNTYAKTR
+215 VAPPNTYAKTR

-239 TLYYYLN
+239 TLYYYLD

-266 GHRTM
+266 GHMTM

-293 GNYQCMNLRLYD
+293 GNYRYMSLRLYD

-312 WQSGYKEVAERCTLG
+312 WQSGNKEVAEERTPG

-346 VNIENIEGYN
+346 VNGEQKEGYN
-356 DNGDL
+356 EYGDL
-361 TLNSYLANY
+361 ILYSYLENY
-370 DGTYS
+370 GGVYT
-375 GWRYT
+375 GWRYN

-385 EQYRTIHNYEW
+385 EQHKTVHFYDW
-396 SQATNDWIE
+396 SQDTNDWIE
-405 TEYYDEKYD
+405 TSYSNEIYD
-414 ENGNIATSNV
+414 ENGNIATSSM
-424 YNSAD
+424 YNSD
-429 NKLKSTFEY
+429 NKLESTSEY

-512 PFDQPVKLTNKGLNI
+512 PFDQPVKLTNKGMNI

-542 LNVLTG
+542 LNVLKG

>member
-1 MVLQYQLYGTKNG
+1 
-14 TELFSCKAQLFLFD
+14 
-28 SPLFLFNLAI
+28 
-38 FLRNATFILRNDT
+38 
-51 HTKRIKLYICEQ
+51 
-63 NSTNPFKTT
+63 
-72 QIMKHYLLLAG
+72 MKHYLLLAG

-94 TVGTKPNVINQGIN
+94 KVGTKPNVINQGVN

-125 RDMQHDNLMADKHK
+125 RDMQRDNLMADKHK

-153 TKTVVKDANGNVT
+153 TKIVEKDANGNVT
-166 ATTEVEFLDNGKM
+166 GTTEVEFLDNGNI
-179 KSKIGNYYKDGQ
+179 KSKVSSFYQDGQ
-191 INGGYILTYEYDDN
+191 IIGGYMITYEYDDN
-205 GNRIKEVEST
+205 GNITKEVESKL
-215 MVAPPNTYAKTR
+215 VAPPNTYAKTR

-239 TLYYYLN
+239 TLYYYLD

-266 GHRTM
+266 GHMTM

-281 WVPSSRQEWKWD
+281 WKPSSRQEWKWD
-293 GNYQCMNLRLYD
+293 GNYRYMSLRLYD

-312 WQSGYKEVAERCTLG
+312 WQSGNKEVSEERTPG

-346 VNIENIEGYN
+346 VNGEQKEGYN
-356 DNGDL
+356 EYGDL
-361 TLNSYLANY
+361 ILYSYLENY
-370 DGTYS
+370 GGVYT
-375 GWRYT
+375 GWRYN

-385 EQYRTIHNYEW
+385 EQHKTVHFYDW
-396 SQATNDWIE
+396 SQDTNDWIE
-405 TEYYDEKYD
+405 TSYSNEIYD
-414 ENGNIATSNV
+414 ENGNIATSSM
-424 YNSAD
+424 YNSD
-429 NKLKSTFEY
+429 NKLESTSEY

-444 IGTDVYPDCYIVGE
+444 IGTDVYPDCYMVGE

>member
-1 MVLQYQLYGTKNG
+1 
-14 TELFSCKAQLFLFD
+14 
-28 SPLFLFNLAI
+28 
-38 FLRNATFILRNDT
+38 
-51 HTKRIKLYICEQ
+51 
-63 NSTNPFKTT
+63 
-72 QIMKHYLLLAG
+72 MKHYLLLAG

-94 TVGTKPNVINQGIN
+94 KVGTKSNVINHGIN

-125 RDMQHDNLMADKHK
+125 RDMQRDNLMADKHK

-153 TKTVVKDANGNVT
+153 TKIVEKDANGNVT
-166 ATTEVEFLDNGKM
+166 GTTEVEFLDNGNI
-179 KSKIGNYYKDGQ
+179 KSKVSSFYQDGQ
-191 INGGYILTYEYDDN
+191 IIGGYMITYEYDDN
-205 GNRIKEVEST
+205 GNITKEVESKL
-215 MVAPPNTYAKTR
+215 VAPPNTYAKTR

-239 TLYYYLN
+239 TLYYYLD

-266 GHRTM
+266 GHMTM

-281 WVPSSRQEWKWD
+281 WKPSSRQEWKWD
-293 GNYQCMNLRLYD
+293 GNYRYMSLRLYD

-312 WQSGYKEVAERCTLG
+312 WQSGNKEVSEERTPG

-346 VNIENIEGYN
+346 VNGEQKEGYN
-356 DNGDL
+356 EYGDL
-361 TLNSYLANY
+361 ILYSYLENY
-370 DGTYS
+370 GGVYT
-375 GWRYT
+375 GWRYN

-385 EQYRTIHNYEW
+385 EQHKTVHFYDW
-396 SQATNDWIE
+396 SQDTNDWIE
-405 TEYYDEKYD
+405 TSYSNEIYD
-414 ENGNIATSNV
+414 ENGNIATSSM
-424 YNSAD
+424 YNSD
-429 NKLKSTFEY
+429 NKLESTSEY

-458 ASEWQFENSLVGK
+458 ASEWQFENRYVGK

-512 PFDQPVKLTNKGLNI
+512 PFDQPVKLTNKGMNI

-542 LNVLTG
+542 INVLTG